1 MIGRNA
7 SAGRSLITGKLKKIS
22 REQLL
27 CLLVAALLA
36 GLSAYLAHDRSFLKD
51 GSDIARGEP
60 GSIDR
65 QYTLNV
71 EGLGERKE
79 QISVV
84 VSAREYT
91 PEEAEAE
98 IASIMEELA
107 LHIIG
112 KNENL
117 AHVSTDLQLMKT
129 IPGHGGVR
137 LSWYP
142 DDPGLISYEGR
153 VYNLELSEP
162 RNSSLRVILKAGE
175 TREEFALPVT
185 VYPAELRSEADLREK
200 LDSEIRDA
208 DAEQIFSSSLAL
220 PKQVGDRAVSYEVPA
235 NNGWIGILAVGILA
249 CALLGLKPEQDR
261 RQRLKKRE
269 NELLLDYSDV
279 VSKLVIYMGAG
290 MTARNAWIRIT
301 ENYADALRRGS
312 GSPRVVYE
320 EMQKTG
326 RELEKGVPE
335 SRAFSDFAGRCAL
348 NCYVKLVSLL
358 EQNRRTGDPRSEN
371 ALLLEAQEAFEQ
383 RKNTARRLGEEAGTK
398 LMLPLM
404 ISLITVM
411 VIVAVPAML
420 TLA

>member
-1 MIGRNA
+1 MEMRE
-7 SAGRSLITGKLKKIS
+7 KLKKIS
-22 REQLL
+22 REQIL
-27 CLLVAALLA
+27 CLVAAVLLA
-36 GLSAYLAHDRSFLKD
+36 GLSAFLAYDSSFLK
-51 GSDIARGEP
+51 GGTSIPRGEP

-71 EGLGERKE
+71 KGIGDRKE
-79 QISVV
+79 EISVV
-84 VSAREYT
+84 VSAREFT
-91 PEEAEAE
+91 EKEAQAE
-98 IASIMEELA
+98 ILAIMEELSA
-107 LHIIG
+107 HICAN
-112 KNENL
+112 NESL
-117 AHVSTDLQLMKT
+117 SHITTDLQLRKT
-129 IPGHGGVR
+129 IPGHEGVR

-142 DDPGLISYEGR
+142 DDPGLISYEGE
-153 VYNLELSEP
+153 VNNLELTEP
-162 RNSSLRVILKAGE
+162 VNSSLRVILKAGE
-175 TREEFALPVT
+175 HREEYALPVT
-185 VYPAELRSEADLREK
+185 VYPAELKNNADLMAK
-200 LDSEIRDA
+200 LDSEIRTA
-208 DAEQIFSSSLAL
+208 DSDQIFSGNLVL
-220 PKQVGDRAVSYEVPA
+220 PEKVGDRQLSYEVPP
-235 NNGWIGILAVGILA
+235 NTGWIGILAVGILA
-249 CALLGLKPEQDR
+249 FALLGLKPEQDR

-290 MTARNAWIRIT
+290 MTVRNAWLRIT
-301 ENYADALRRGS
+301 RNYADALGRENTE
-312 GSPRVVYE
+312 PRVVYE
-320 EMQKTG
+320 EMQKTA

-398 LMLPLM
+398 LMLPLI